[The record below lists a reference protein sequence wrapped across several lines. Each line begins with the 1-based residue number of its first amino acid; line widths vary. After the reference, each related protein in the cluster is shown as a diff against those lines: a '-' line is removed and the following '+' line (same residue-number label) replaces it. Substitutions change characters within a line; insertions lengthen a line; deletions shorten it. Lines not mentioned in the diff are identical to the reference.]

1 MNMFESVII
10 TKSHFRPEDTKKL
23 FNKIKIKN
31 KEKISICISENEI
44 IEKMNKLKIKKK
56 DFILCFGSAYL
67 YEDFYK
73 IFKKLNFKN

>member
-1 MNMFESVII
+1 MFENVII

-23 FNKIKIKN
+23 FNKIKIEN
-31 KEKISICISENEI
+31 KEKISICDSENEI
-44 IEKMNKLKIKKK
+44 IEKIKKLKIKKK

-73 IFKKLNFKN
+73 IFRKVKF